1 MIEITDKQ
9 LCCGCS
15 ACVSICP
22 KNCISFAE
30 DEEGFLYPKVDKT
43 NCINCNLCESVC
55 QFVRT
60 SDKHI
65 PKKVYAAKNL
75 NEQERLNSSSGGI
88 FILLAREFISKGG
101 VVFGVKFD
109 ENFDAIHTYAES
121 FDELKAFQGS
131 KYVQSRIGNAYL
143 QVRDFLKEGRNVL
156 FSGTGCQILGLKK
169 FLQKDYD
176 NLFTVEIVCHG
187 VPSPKIWKDY
197 LNGLGLVDI
206 NEFSFRNKSNGW
218 KNYYLEAKNN
228 KNTIIFRDS
237 FKTNIYI
244 KGFLNN
250 LFLRPSCFN
259 CVARQ
264 KSGSD
269 IILGDFW
276 GISNFLPEFDDDK
289 GVSLVLINSSKAEEV
304 YNSLQVESIETK
316 YEYALKGNPLLE
328 ISVKKTKKRN
338 KFWCYYSKQNL
349 NNAIKKV
356 CKGGTCVF
364 FKRVI
369 RWSTNRLK
377 SFFSKIY

>member
-1 MIEITDKQ
+1 MIEVADKQ

-22 KNCISFAE
+22 KNCISLVE

-88 FILLAREFISKGG
+88 FILLAREIILKGG

-121 FDELKAFQGS
+121 FDELKAFQRS
-131 KYVQSRIGNAYL
+131 KYVQSRIGNTYL
-143 QVRDFLKEGRNVL
+143 KVRDFLKEGRNVL

-187 VPSPKIWKDY
+187 VPSPKVWKDY
-197 LNGLGLVDI
+197 LNGLGLKDVS
-206 NEFSFRNKSNGW
+206 EFSFRNKSSSW
-218 KNYYLEAKNN
+218 KNYHIEAKDKNN
-228 KNTIIFRDS
+228 NIIFRELS
-237 FKTNIYI
+237 KTNIYI

-250 LFLRPSCFN
+250 IYLRPSCFN
-259 CVARQ
+259 CAARQ
-264 KSGSD
+264 SSGSD

-276 GISNFLPEFDDDK
+276 GISNFLPAFDDDK
-289 GVSLVLINSSKAEEV
+289 GVSLVLINSPKAEEI
-304 YNSLQVESIETK
+304 YNSLQIESIETK

-328 ISVKKTKKRN
+328 ISVKKTKKRE
-338 KFWCYYSKQNL
+338 KFWRYYNKQKL
-349 NNAIKKV
+349 NNAIKNA
-356 CKGGTCVF
+356 CKDGLFVF
-364 FKRVI
+364 FKKVI
-369 RWSTNRLK
+369 RWGKNRLK
-377 SFFSKIY
+377 KLFQ

>member
-15 ACVSICP
+15 ACVSVCP
-22 KNCISFAE
+22 KNCISLVE

-88 FILLAREFISKGG
+88 FILLAREIILKGG

-131 KYVQSRIGNAYL
+131 KYVQSRIGNTYL
-143 QVRDFLKEGRNVL
+143 KVRDFLKEGRNVL

-187 VPSPKIWKDY
+187 VPSPKVWKGY
-197 LNGLGLVDI
+197 LNGLGLKDVS
-206 NEFSFRNKSNGW
+206 EFSFRNKSSSW
-218 KNYYLEAKNN
+218 KNYHIEAKDKNN
-228 KNTIIFRDS
+228 NIIFRELS
-237 FKTNIYI
+237 KTNIYI

-250 LFLRPSCFN
+250 IYLRPSCFN
-259 CVARQ
+259 CAARQ
-264 KSGSD
+264 SSGSD

-276 GISNFLPEFDDDK
+276 GISNFLPAFDDDK
-289 GVSLVLINSSKAEEV
+289 GVSLVLINSPKAEEI
-304 YNSLQVESIETK
+304 YNSLQIESIETE
-316 YEYALKGNPLLE
+316 YLYALKGNPVLE
-328 ISVKKTKKRN
+328 ISVKKTKKHE
-338 KFWCYYSKQNL
+338 KFWRYYNKQKL
-349 NNAIKKV
+349 NNAIKNA
-356 CKGGTCVF
+356 CKDGLFVF
-364 FKRVI
+364 FKKVI
-369 RWSTNRLK
+369 RWGKNRLK
-377 SFFSKIY
+377 KLL